1 MPSILDFTVEHGL
14 DHDWAF
20 LNDPD
25 ALNVKYKNKF
35 TLSAKEKLKTSSYN
49 VCRNIADKIAID
61 KDNSDQI
68 DLYIKRQDYL
78 RKININDY
86 FNFGANLPKNNSAKP
101 K

>member
-1 MPSILDFTVEHGL
+1 M
-14 DHDWAF
+14 
-20 LNDPD
+20 
-25 ALNVKYKNKF
+25 
-35 TLSAKEKLKTSSYN
+35 
-49 VCRNIADKIAID
+49 CRNIADKIAID

>member
-1 MPSILDFTVEHGL
+1 M
-14 DHDWAF
+14 
-20 LNDPD
+20 
-25 ALNVKYKNKF
+25 
-35 TLSAKEKLKTSSYN
+35 
-49 VCRNIADKIAID
+49 CRNIEDKIAID

-86 FNFGANLPKNNSAKP
+86 FNFDENLFSNSSAKP